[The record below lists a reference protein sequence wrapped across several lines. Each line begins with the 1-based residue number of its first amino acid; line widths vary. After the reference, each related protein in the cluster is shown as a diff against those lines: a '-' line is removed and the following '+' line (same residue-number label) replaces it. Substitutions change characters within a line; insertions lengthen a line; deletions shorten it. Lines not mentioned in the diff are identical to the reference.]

1 MTENKLIRDMIAAS
15 PDRRNFVRKLGLAG
29 AMATAA
35 LTATSK
41 RANAQAAI
49 TDLDIVQFALNLEY
63 LEAEFYTVA
72 TTGQT
77 ISQVGIGI
85 TGLGSSGA
93 TTGGSQ
99 VVFSDAAIRN
109 IALELASNEQ
119 VHVKLL
125 RDTITSLGATPV
137 AKPAINLAAL
147 GIGFGSQSDFL
158 VVARAL
164 EDIGVTAY
172 GGAAPLIQDKAILGA
187 AARILAVE
195 AFHSGAIRAQIARLS
210 IPTAA
215 LDAVDHIPPP
225 SGTLYF
231 NTDALAL
238 SEVRSPGE
246 VLKLAYGGAA
256 NATSGGFF
264 PTGVN
269 GSINTASGTAPTPS
283 GNSITAS
290 PNPIPVQGNNL
301 GQTTISWNAPNASVV
316 EIRIGSPTGQLFAM
330 QGKTGSMM
338 TGTWV
343 QEGTT
348 VYLVDV
354 SGGKTASAANVL
366 ATVVLRLQRST

>member
-1 MTENKLIRDMIAAS
+1 MTENKLIRDMIEAS
-15 PDRRNFVRKLGLAG
+15 PDRRNFVRRLGLAG

-35 LTATSK
+35 VSGSK
-41 RANAQAAI
+41 QLRAQSAI
-49 TDLDIVQFALNLEY
+49 SDLDIAQFALNLEY
-63 LEAEFYTVA
+63 LEAEFYTAA

-77 ISQVGIGI
+77 ITQMGMAVSGPGT
-85 TGLGSSGA
+85 TGP
-93 TTGGSQ
+93 TTGGAQ
-99 VVFSDAAIRN
+99 VTFADAAIRN

-119 VHVKLL
+119 THVRLL
-125 RDTITSLGATPV
+125 RDLITANGGTPV

-164 EDIGVTAY
+164 EDVGVTAY
-172 GGAAPLIQDKAILGA
+172 AGAAPLIQDKAILGSA
-187 AARILAVE
+187 TRILAVE
-195 AFHSGAIRAQIARLS
+195 AFHSGAIRTQIARLN
-210 IPTAA
+210 ITTTAV
-215 LDAVDHIPPP
+215 DAVDRIPPP

-231 NTDALAL
+231 PTDANAL

-246 VLKLAYGGAA
+246 VLRIVYGGTS

-269 GSINTASGTAPTPS
+269 GNIKTASATATVPS

-290 PNPIPVQGNNL
+290 PNPIPVLAGNL
-301 GQTTISWNAPNASVV
+301 GRTNISWNAPMASVV

-330 QGKTGSMM
+330 QGPTGSMM

-348 VYLVDV
+348 VFLVDV
-354 SGGKTASAANVL
+354 SNGKTASQANVL
-366 ATVVLRLQRST
+366 ASVVLRLQRS

>member
-15 PDRRNFVRKLGLAG
+15 PDRRSFVKKLGLAG
-29 AMATAA
+29 AMASAA
-35 LTATSK
+35 VTVTNP
-41 RANAQAAI
+41 RAYAQAAI

-63 LEAEFYTVA
+63 LEAEFYTAA

-85 TGLGSSGA
+85 TGSGTA
-93 TTGGSQ
+93 GQTTGGSR
-99 VVFSDAAIRN
+99 VTFADAAISQM
-109 IALELASNEQ
+109 AQELASNEQ

-125 RDTITSLGATPV
+125 RDTITSLGGTPV
-137 AKPAINLAAL
+137 AKPAINLNAL
-147 GIGFGSQSDFL
+147 GVGFNSQAEFL

-172 GGAAPLIQDKAILGA
+172 GGAAPLIQDKTILGYA
-187 AARILAVE
+187 AQILAVE
-195 AFHSGAIRAQIARLS
+195 AFHAGAIRTQVARLNL
-210 IPTAA
+210 TTTA

-231 NTDALAL
+231 NTNSNAL

-246 VLKLAYGGAA
+246 VLRLAYGGAA

-269 GSINTASGTAPTPS
+269 GNIKAASGSGPSPS

-290 PNPIPVQGNNL
+290 PNPIPVQGGNL

-316 EIRIGSPTGQLFAM
+316 EIRVGSPTGQLFAM
-330 QGKTGSMM
+330 QGKSGSMM
-338 TGTWV
+338 TGSWV

-348 VYLVDV
+348 FYLVDV
-354 SGGKTASAANVL
+354 SNGKTASAANVL
-366 ATVVLRLQRST
+366 ASVVIRLQRN

>member
-35 LTATSK
+35 ITSTSNH
-41 RANAQAAI
+41 AYAQGAI
-49 TDLDIVQFALNLEY
+49 TDLDIAQFALNLEY
-63 LEAEFYTVA
+63 LEAEFYTAA
-72 TTGQT
+72 TTGQNIT
-77 ISQVGIGI
+77 QVGIGI
-85 TGLGSSGA
+85 SGSGSSGA
-93 TTGGSQ
+93 TTGGTQ
-99 VVFSDAAIRN
+99 VTFADAAVRN

-119 VHVKLL
+119 IHVKLL
-125 RDTITSLGATPV
+125 RDLITSVGGTPV
-137 AKPAINLAAL
+137 AKPAINLNAL
-147 GIGFGSQSDFL
+147 GIGFGSQADFL

-172 GGAAPLIQDKAILGA
+172 GGAAPLIQDKAILGY

-195 AFHSGAIRAQIARLS
+195 AFHSGAIRAQIARLNIS
-210 IPTAA
+210 TAA
-215 LDAVDHIPPP
+215 LDVLDHIPPP

-231 NTDALAL
+231 NTDANAL
-238 SEVRSPGE
+238 SEVRTPGE

-269 GSINTASGTAPTPS
+269 GNIKAASGAAPTPT

-290 PNPIPVQGNNL
+290 PNPIPVQGGNL

-316 EIRIGSPTGQLFAM
+316 EIRIGGPTGQLFAM
-330 QGKTGSMM
+330 QGKSGSMM

-348 VYLVDV
+348 VFLVDV

-366 ATVVLRLQRST
+366 ASVVLRLQRS